1 MALLGEY
8 SSQELL
14 QGQLQLWHQSLG
26 FFKSLALAVAMDL
39 RIADAIHRLGGAA
52 TLPQILAE
60 AGIKI
65 DPRNNKLRDLRRVM
79 RALTVSGIFTVVQ
92 RPASSSDGG
101 GRRGAEAEGP
111 VYKLTAASRLLVVGE
126 KESSTAT
133 TRQLL
138 PHPPLTV
145 YVQLLLETCRGS
157 AFSRA
162 VREWFQFQQPPQD
175 DEQHQQP
182 AGRLSSPFALACGG
196 QTIWERAERDAHAFP
211 FDDAMAS
218 DTAFLMP
225 IVLRECGDEVFG
237 RGLTSLVDVAGGL
250 GGAAATIA
258 AAFPDLSCTVLDLP
272 HVVAK
277 AAAGTADSNVVQY
290 VAGDMFQSIPAA
302 DAVLLKWILHDW
314 SDDECVRILKNC
326 KQAIPPRAAG
336 GKVIIIDMVVAG
348 SGSGSGSADDEPSE
362 SDLRHVE
369 TQILFDLL
377 MMCVNGVERD
387 EQEWKK
393 IFSEAGFQDY
403 RIMPLLGVRSIIELY
418 PN

>member
-65 DPRNNKLRDLRRVM
+65 DPCNNKLRDLRRVM

-126 KESSTAT
+126 KESSTTAT
-133 TRQLL
+133 TRQL
-138 PHPPLTV
+138 PPPPSLTV

-175 DEQHQQP
+175 DGQHQQP

-225 IVLRECGDEVFG
+225 IVLRECGDEVF

-290 VAGDMFQSIPAA
+290 VAGDMFQCIPPA
-302 DAVLLKWILHDW
+302 DAVLLKVRVRPVRFDP
-314 SDDECVRILKNC
+314 SPDPARDD
-326 KQAIPPRAAG
+326 
-336 GKVIIIDMVVAG
+336 II
-348 SGSGSGSADDEPSE
+348 
-362 SDLRHVE
+362 
-369 TQILFDLL
+369 
-377 MMCVNGVERD
+377 
-387 EQEWKK
+387 
-393 IFSEAGFQDY
+393 
-403 RIMPLLGVRSIIELY
+403 RSIII
-418 PN
+418 

>member
-133 TRQLL
+133 TRQL
-138 PHPPLTV
+138 PPPPPSLTV

-348 SGSGSGSADDEPSE
+348 PGSGSADDEPSE